1 MQFETLDT
9 RRAFFFDA
17 EFRKVKNLSIN
28 KLTVFCVEIICTFAV
43 VLKNNKSMKKR
54 TEEEWRRLHE
64 NTAAQIIAA
73 KTANQLYSDWSWES
87 IVSDAI
93 VGADTL
99 IKELKKKEE
108 RESKQITSE

>member
-1 MQFETLDT
+1 
-9 RRAFFFDA
+9 
-17 EFRKVKNLSIN
+17 
-28 KLTVFCVEIICTFAV
+28 
-43 VLKNNKSMKKR
+43 MKKR

-73 KTANQLYSDWSWES
+73 KIANQLYSDWSWES

-108 RESKQITSE
+108 REYKQISSE